1 MSGETGARPGA
12 VRGKIRSRLLVN
24 ALVDPD
30 EAAQRLPKGLRPHV
44 IGQGTVVGCCLLDI
58 VAIRPAPLPAMV
70 GASLQAAAHRISVE
84 WDDDSGA
91 TTVGVYVP
99 LRLTHSRIAAA
110 LGGRVFPGVHRRAS
124 VKLTQDGEC
133 LAWRVEA
140 GDEPGAY
147 SVRVDAAPCRGSTL
161 TVREPIEATCLG
173 AEVGL
178 SPGHDGALEA
188 VRMTPRHRHAQPVE
202 VHHLDSAFAASFASA
217 APAPTYVMRDVAVT
231 WTREWV
237 PLLSRMEA
245 LPEPATT
252 QPSGRGGT

>member
-1 MSGETGARPGA
+1 MSEQVPASPGA
-12 VRGKIRSRLLVN
+12 MRGTIRSRLLVN

-58 VAIRPAPLPAMV
+58 VAIRPAPLPAMF
-70 GASLQAAAHRISVE
+70 GTSLRAAAHRISVE

-124 VKLTQDGEC
+124 VKLTQDGERV
-133 LAWRVEA
+133 AWWVEA

-147 SVRVDAAPCRGSTL
+147 SVRVDASPDASPCRGSTL
-161 TVREPIEATCLG
+161 PACESVGGTCLG
-173 AEVGL
+173 ADVGL

-188 VRMTPRHRHAQPVE
+188 ARMTPRHRHARPAE
-202 VHHLDSAFAASFASA
+202 VHHLDSAFVAGFASA
-217 APAPTYVMRDVAVT
+217 VPAPSYMMRDVAVT
-231 WTREWV
+231 WTRVSV
-237 PLLSRMEA
+237 PLLPRMEA
-245 LPEPATT
+245 IA
-252 QPSGRGGT
+252 